1 MRRAAAF
8 FRCLT
13 QPADRVSRRVWLR
26 GEGVEDV
33 PEAPGWEGLAAA
45 LEGPYPDL
53 AQRLRAFAPRVL
65 EDKPLPLLRDW
76 LAASGLEE
84 TEPLSRLCGAAG
96 LAASMPDLLE
106 TLSLGREADVV
117 RQGKTYTPDAVSL
130 LTLHGSKGL
139 EFPVVFL
146 IGVQDGRIPLRRA
159 DTDREEERRLFY
171 VGLTR
176 AMDELILTGAGEPS
190 AFLADI
196 PPEALEEE
204 TARRRPVVKQL
215 SLFD

>member
-1 MRRAAAF
+1 M
-8 FRCLT
+8 
-13 QPADRVSRRVWLR
+13 
-26 GEGVEDV
+26 
-33 PEAPGWEGLAAA
+33 
-45 LEGPYPDL
+45 
-53 AQRLRAFAPRVL
+53 
-65 EDKPLPLLRDW
+65 RDW

-146 IGVQDGRIPLRRA
+146 
-159 DTDREEERRLFY
+159 
-171 VGLTR
+171 
-176 AMDELILTGAGEPS
+176 
-190 AFLADI
+190 
-196 PPEALEEE
+196 
-204 TARRRPVVKQL
+204 L
-215 SLFD
+215 SLIHI